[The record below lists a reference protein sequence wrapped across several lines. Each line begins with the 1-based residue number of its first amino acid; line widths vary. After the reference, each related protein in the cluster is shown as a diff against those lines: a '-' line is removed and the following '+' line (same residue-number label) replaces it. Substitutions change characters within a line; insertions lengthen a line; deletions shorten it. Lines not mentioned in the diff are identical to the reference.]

1 MRNEITLKKYD
12 VDYSFIVRNYLSP
25 ELWKKTWTLFVYKNV
40 SITLNLYSI
49 DVEDPI
55 TITFRIAIKTPG
67 YSSSTL
73 KFYSVSTSNL
83 KVLKKQINYG
93 IIGLITGYETNEIK
107 STNEYK
113 ELFNASIIEEERLR
127 DIAENYLDD
136 NGIYIDDVRDAYIDY
151 YVSKNNDG
159 GEHLSNYTQSMK
171 YKKCPDLWLVYA
183 KASDNEDLENDIKDT
198 LTNNDYC
205 NVLKEIKEYVD
216 TLSDED
222 SDKYNDYFEEKESN
236 LESIG

>member
-25 ELWKKTWTLFVYKNV
+25 ELWKKTWPLFVYKNV
-40 SITLNLYSI
+40 SITLNLNSI

-55 TITFRIAIKTPG
+55 TITFKISVKAPG
-67 YSSSTL
+67 YHSSTL
-73 KFYSVSTSNL
+73 KCHVIPTSNL
-83 KVLKKQINYG
+83 KVLKNQINSG
-93 IIGLITGYETNEIK
+93 IISLISGYETNEIK

-113 ELFNASIIEEERLR
+113 ELLNASIIEEERLR

-136 NGIYIDDVRDAYIDY
+136 NSIYIDDVRDAYIDY

-159 GEHLSNYTQSMK
+159 DEYLSNYTQSMK

-183 KASDNEDLENDIKDT
+183 KASNNEDLENYIKHA
-198 LTNNDYC
+198 LTNDDYC
-205 NVLKEIKEYVD
+205 YVLKEIKEYVD
-216 TLSDED
+216 ILSDED
-222 SDKYNDYFEEKESN
+222 SDEYNDYFEEKESN

>member
-67 YSSSTL
+67 YSNSTF
-73 KFYSVSTSNL
+73 KYHVISTSNL
-83 KVLKKQINYG
+83 KVLKNQINSG
-93 IIGLITGYETNEIK
+93 IISLITDYETNEIK

-159 GEHLSNYTQSMK
+159 GGHLSNYTQSMK

-183 KASDNEDLENDIKDT
+183 KSSNDEDLENNVKHA
-198 LTNNDYC
+198 LTNDDYC
-205 NVLKEIKEYVD
+205 YVLKEIKEYVD

-222 SDKYNDYFEEKESN
+222 SDEYNDYFEEKESN

>member
-40 SITLNLYSI
+40 SITLNLSSI

-67 YSSSTL
+67 YSNSTL
-73 KFYSVSTSNL
+73 KSHVISASNL
-83 KVLKKQINYG
+83 KVLKNQINSG
-93 IIGLITGYETNEIK
+93 IINLITDYEANEIK

-127 DIAENYLDD
+127 DIAENYLDEHS
-136 NGIYIDDVRDAYIDY
+136 IYIDDVRDAYIDY

-159 GEHLSNYTQSMK
+159 DEYLYNYTQSMK

-183 KASDNEDLENDIKDT
+183 KASDDESLENCIKHA
-198 LTNNDYC
+198 LTNDTYC
-205 NVLKEIKEYVD
+205 YILKEIKEYVD
-216 TLSDED
+216 MLSDED
-222 SDKYNDYFEEKESN
+222 SDEYNDYFEEKESN

>member
-40 SITLNLYSI
+40 SITLNLSSI

-55 TITFRIAIKTPG
+55 TITFKITIKAPG
-67 YSSSTL
+67 YSNSTF

-83 KVLKKQINYG
+83 KVLKNQINSG
-93 IIGLITGYETNEIK
+93 IISLITGYENNLITH
-107 STNEYK
+107 TDEYQK
-113 ELFNASIIEEERLR
+113 LYDASIIEEDKLR
-127 DIAENYLDD
+127 DIAEKYLDD
-136 NGIYIDDVRDAYIDY
+136 NSIYIDDVREAYIDY
-151 YVSKNNDG
+151 YISKNNDG
-159 GEHLSNYTQSMK
+159 DEHLYNYTQSMK

-183 KASDNEDLENDIKDT
+183 KASDDENLENYIKHA
-198 LTNNDYC
+198 LTNDTYC
-205 NVLKEIKEYVD
+205 YILKEIKEYVD
-216 TLSDED
+216 MLSDED
-222 SDKYNDYFEEKESN
+222 SDEYNDYFEEKESN

>member
-55 TITFRIAIKTPG
+55 TINFRISIKAPG
-67 YSSSTL
+67 YSNSTL
-73 KFYSVSTSNL
+73 KSHMIPTSNL
-83 KVLKKQINYG
+83 KVLKNQINSG
-93 IIGLITGYETNEIK
+93 IINLITGYETNEIK

-136 NGIYIDDVRDAYIDY
+136 NSIYIDDVRDAYIDY

-159 GEHLSNYTQSMK
+159 DEYLYNYTQSMK

-183 KASDNEDLENDIKDT
+183 KASDDENLENYIKHA
-198 LTNNDYC
+198 LTNDTYC
-205 NVLKEIKEYVD
+205 YILKEIKEYVD
-216 TLSDED
+216 MLSDED
-222 SDKYNDYFEEKESN
+222 SDEYNDYFEEKESN

>member
-1 MRNEITLKKYD
+1 MGNEITLKKYD

-25 ELWKKTWTLFVYKNV
+25 ELWKKTWTLFVYKNL

-55 TITFRIAIKTPG
+55 TITFKIAIKAPR
-67 YSSSTL
+67 YYNSTF
-73 KFYSVSTSNL
+73 KSHVISTSNL
-83 KVLKKQINYG
+83 KVLKNQINSG
-93 IIGLITGYETNEIK
+93 IISLITNYETNEIR

-136 NGIYIDDVRDAYIDY
+136 NRIYIDDVRDAYIDY

-183 KASDNEDLENDIKDT
+183 KASDNEDLENNVKHA
-198 LTNNDYC
+198 LTNDDYC
-205 NVLKEIKEYVD
+205 YVLKEIKEYVD
-216 TLSDED
+216 MLSDED
-222 SDKYNDYFEEKESN
+222 SDEYNDYFEEKESN